1 MSSALVL
8 LGKAGFVLFTLGLLL
23 GVALPKMRN
32 PRMGLSAHLTA
43 VQTGA
48 ALIGF
53 ALFWHHLAVPDSW
66 TSTLVYALI
75 SSSYV
80 LVLGI
85 TLAGFTGASE
95 ALPIAGRGHQASP
108 FQEQLVSI
116 CVRGSSVVMALSCVV
131 ICYFTLA
138 NS

>member
-1 MSSALVL
+1 MNATIML
-8 LGKAGFVLFTLGLLL
+8 LGKAGFVLFTFGLLL
-23 GVALPKMRN
+23 GVAIPKMKN

-43 VQTGA
+43 VQTGPS
-48 ALIGF
+48 LIGF
-53 ALFWHHLAVPDSW
+53 ALFWQYLAVPETW

-85 TLAGFTGASE
+85 MLAGLTGASE
-95 ALPIAGRGHQASP
+95 ALPIAGKGHQASP

-116 CVRGSSVVMALSCVV
+116 LVRGSSVAMALSCVV